1 MTDRLRLGELL
12 VETKLITREQLEVA
26 LSVQKGQ
33 DGRRLGEI
41 LVEQRAVTESHL
53 TQVLSQQLSVPWVS
67 LQHIDFSRQL
77 LNLVSAETAE
87 KHGIVPIYV
96 RRARNRQQT
105 LYVAMVDPTD
115 SSPLDEIAEYAGL
128 PVRPM
133 IAPASDIR
141 AAVRAYYLGLPPE
154 EQVEPTDYFPSVVG
168 LPSGS
173 PSTGPPGPSMP
184 SMSDGGAIPQFP
196 RAAPVPDVSR
206 SAFGPARDRSAPPP
220 PSKEAAPAETASA
233 TSGAEQPIARMDTT
247 AEGQADSTEDVP
259 PESEPLA
266 AREGSMAQPSEK
278 ASEAP
283 KMVTLT
289 MLDGTEITLPAAPR
303 RPRHGRP
310 SIGPSDE
317 LTARDL
323 IEALRAQAGGA
334 DASEVLGKGVSWE
347 SMFAALLSLLLK
359 KHLVHDWEFVRELR
373 R

>member
-12 VETKLITREQLEVA
+12 VETNLIAREQLEAA
-26 LSVQKGQ
+26 LSAQKAQ

-41 LVEQRAVTESHL
+41 LVEQGMVTESHL

-115 SSPLDEIAEYAGL
+115 SSPLDEIAEYSGL

-154 EQVEPTDYFPSVVG
+154 EEAEPTDYFPSVVG

-173 PSTGPPGPSMP
+173 PSTGPPGASLPSMP
-184 SMSDGGAIPQFP
+184 GGVDIPRFP
-196 RAAPVPDVSR
+196 RAASVPNVSR
-206 SAFGPARDRSAPPP
+206 PAFGPSGDDSAPPP
-220 PSKEAAPAETASA
+220 PSKRAAPPAGSPAAENEENRAA
-233 TSGAEQPIARMDTT
+233 AA
-247 AEGQADSTEDVP
+247 AQADATEEAP

-266 AREGSMAQPSEK
+266 ARAGNMAQPSED

-303 RPRHGRP
+303 KPRHGRP
-310 SIGPSDE
+310 SIGPSNE

-334 DASEVLGKGVSWE
+334 DVSEVLGKGVSWE